1 MLNKNDNFSAITYT
15 IAVLFPSNLYK
26 VRSPMQNTKKL
37 ALAVLVQTAL
47 ISTAFA
53 SEQSESKGFVEDA
66 EGSVL
71 FRTGYLNRDKT
82 NYRDNTTGLEKQ
94 VDDTSSAAQTAMVK
108 IESGYTKGIVGFG
121 VGIIGD
127 ASFKLGDN
135 NNAGNGMIPQHPDGS
150 AYDHWAR
157 GGGIVK
163 ARISNT
169 EVRYG
174 TQVLDLPVLASN
186 TARLVP
192 EYFEGVLATSREIN
206 GLELTAGKFTKN
218 QYSDQIKSDGN
229 ELDRAV
235 VWGAKYKFNDA
246 LNASYFG
253 TDIKDRLDRHYV
265 NANYKQV
272 LANNSSLTYDF
283 SGYHTKWDTKAD
295 GSAYTYSHTT
305 SDLTDLSNN
314 IWAISG
320 TYNTGNHNV
329 MMAYQQNT
337 GNTGYD
343 YGLGKG
349 VGDGNQTIYLPNSY
363 LSDFIGN
370 DEKSVQLQYTYDF
383 AGLNVPGL
391 SWTTAYV
398 YGWDID
404 VADLSNRSQL
414 IVDNATEREFF
425 NQVKYTVQSGFAK
438 DASLRL
444 RHSYYRASDE
454 YQAGNYIGDTNEWRI
469 WLDIPVKFF

>member
-1 MLNKNDNFSAITYT
+1 
-15 IAVLFPSNLYK
+15 LYK

-53 SEQSESKGFVEDA
+53 SEQSESKGFVEGA

-94 VDDTSSAAQTAMVK
+94 EDDTSSAAQTAMVK
-108 IESGYTKGIVGFG
+108 IESGYTQGIVGFG
-121 VGIIGD
+121 VGVIGD
-127 ASFKLGDN
+127 GSFKLGKN
-135 NNAGNGMIPQHPDGS
+135 NHAGNQMIPLHNDGDKDANGHVD
-150 AYDHWAR
+150 AYDHWGR

-186 TARLVP
+186 TTRLVP

-206 GLELTAGKFTKN
+206 GLELTVGKFTKN
-218 QYSDQIKSDGN
+218 QMSDQISTDEN

-235 VWGAKYKFNDA
+235 VWGAKYKFNDKV
-246 LNASYFG
+246 NASYFG
-253 TDIKDRLDRHYV
+253 IDSKNALERHYV
-265 NANYKQV
+265 NANYKQA

-283 SGYHTKWDTKAD
+283 SGYHTEFDEEAE
-295 GSAYTYSHTT
+295 TYSQTT
-305 SDLTDLSNN
+305 DDLSDRKND

-320 TYNTGNHNV
+320 TYNTGYHNV
-329 MMAYQQNT
+329 MLAYQQNS
-337 GNTGYD
+337 GNVGYD
-343 YGLGKG
+343 YGQNA
-349 VGDGNQTIYLPNSY
+349 DGFQSIYLPNSY

-370 DEKSVQLQYTYDF
+370 DEKSAQVQYTYDF

>member
-1 MLNKNDNFSAITYT
+1 
-15 IAVLFPSNLYK
+15 
-26 VRSPMQNTKKL
+26 MQNTKKL

-71 FRTGYLNRDKT
+71 FRTGYLTRDKK
-82 NYRDNTTGLEKQ
+82 NGAA
-94 VDDTSSAAQTAMVK
+94 DTSSAAQTAMVK
-108 IESGYTKGIVGFG
+108 IESGYTQGTVGFG

-127 ASFKLGDN
+127 TSFKLGKNGHTDN
-135 NNAGNGMIPQHPDGS
+135 QMIPTHPQNNADDTKD
-150 AYDHWAR
+150 AYDYWTR

-174 TQVLDLPVLASN
+174 THVLDLPVLASN
-186 TARLVP
+186 TTRLVP

-206 GLELTAGKFTKN
+206 GLELTVGKFTKN
-218 QYSDQIKSDGN
+218 QMSDQISTDEN

-235 VWGAKYKFNDA
+235 VWGAKYKFNDKV
-246 LNASYFG
+246 NASYFG
-253 TDIKDRLDRHYV
+253 IDSKNALERHYV
-265 NANYKQV
+265 NANYKQA

-283 SGYHTKWDTKAD
+283 SGYHTEFDEEAE
-295 GSAYTYSHTT
+295 TYSQTT
-305 SDLTDLSNN
+305 DDLSDRKND

-320 TYNTGNHNV
+320 TYNTGYHNV
-329 MMAYQQNT
+329 MLAYQQNS
-337 GNTGYD
+337 GNVGYD
-343 YGLGKG
+343 YGQNA
-349 VGDGNQTIYLPNSY
+349 DGFQSIYLPNSY

-454 YQAGNYIGDTNEWRI
+454 YQAGNYIGDTNEWRV
-469 WLDIPVKFF
+469 WLDIPVKLF